1 MRNTN
6 KYTKL
11 YSGGVPKF
19 TEDNIFEIEIPINN
33 DCRIEGWTNFGGK
46 QYWKIQK

>member
-11 YSGGVPKF
+11 YSGETPIF
-19 TEDNIFEIEIPINN
+19 IEDNIFEIVIPIGNVAVLQIGPDN
-33 DCRIEGWTNFGGK
+33 ADKENSNI
-46 QYWKIQK
+46 